1 MYDEFLKFKK
11 ALEKEIDDFRIRK
24 SNLQDWV
31 ERTVSANA
39 RTLQNEDVYT
49 LQHNVRDINNELIRM
64 QDGVDR
70 RFVDFQE
77 KLEEISDWT
86 LSIRAF
92 AASFNQ
98 RSPDL
103 SPVNAYQHLVTYLNS
118 IAEGCNE
125 AKEEIAFCIVNHL
138 QRRAYPFFN
147 SETKDLPL
155 LVVGEPG
162 TGKTYLVKEAVKKAN
177 FPLFYIDLEQI
188 VAQGNFF
195 IGLKNEI
202 ATLEKKHANEFAVV
216 FLDNIDVISSI
227 QTNGFPGLKAQK
239 EVFSFLKKIIDSKND
254 QNFIFFAAGSF
265 PDIKR
270 NETPTFSK
278 KRLVDEGGMIPE
290 LMSCFNSV
298 QTELPSEKS
307 FVDWLQKKDY
317 PFQVK
322 KTKLE
327 RVRVFVSWK
336 DPSNDYWTG
345 LARRLTSTIAWKN
358 HDFKNAKK
366 AIDTALE
373 RLYKERRQGRNFFN
387 VFKEEIDAGIL
398 SIQKEGD
405 NIFVKINTIDFFVKE
420 ELPEEEIETTTEKVR
435 AKNLLSFVKKMTE
448 EDVFAHLNS
457 VAIGN
462 EEAKQDIAAHMM
474 LHLERVRKILEIRS
488 IGGNE
493 DECVS
498 SVKSLFVVG
507 ESGCGKNL
515 LIEAAAKKLGL
526 PFVAIDASG
535 ITAEGYEGTKIER
548 ELAFL
553 DEEPLKEFVII
564 FLNELDKLST
574 KAGGPEKGVG
584 GMTAQNQSLTFL
596 EGFKRIN
603 GMSTKNILIVGAGA
617 FEHIE
622 RNGRKILTREEVL
635 KEGGMSEQFGER
647 FSFIQIESA
656 DFESFSKWLRD
667 PKQPF
672 QLSIKSLKDDRS
684 VDFIM
689 DEGLLD
695 QLALRLSKKTSH
707 FRSAKECITRAFF
720 KIIRSRILKRNIV
733 EDFKDVDGVEV
744 IQTPDNRIRVTV
756 KSIDFF
762 VKEEKAKTSEEVVL
776 DAMKGRAYREK
787 VEEEAKGLQ
796 ARKEAEDLVR
806 RLEPVE
812 SQLRRR
818 TEEAEIELQAR
829 KNAELNVGWWGPRLW
844 GGAGTLILYLS
855 QEALRKLMK

>member
-1 MYDEFLKFKK
+1 LKISLSIADEYKLQTDGILKLSHSSEAVEQISPQEIRAMYDEFLKFKK

-86 LSIRAF
+86 LSIRAL

-147 SETKDLPL
+147 AETKDLPL

-239 EVFSFLKKIIDSKND
+239 EVFSFLKKIIDSK
-254 QNFIFFAAGSF
+254 
-265 PDIKR
+265 
-270 NETPTFSK
+270 
-278 KRLVDEGGMIPE
+278 
-290 LMSCFNSV
+290 
-298 QTELPSEKS
+298 
-307 FVDWLQKKDY
+307 
-317 PFQVK
+317 
-322 KTKLE
+322 
-327 RVRVFVSWK
+327 
-336 DPSNDYWTG
+336 
-345 LARRLTSTIAWKN
+345 
-358 HDFKNAKK
+358 
-366 AIDTALE
+366 
-373 RLYKERRQGRNFFN
+373 
-387 VFKEEIDAGIL
+387 
-398 SIQKEGD
+398 
-405 NIFVKINTIDFFVKE
+405 
-420 ELPEEEIETTTEKVR
+420 
-435 AKNLLSFVKKMTE
+435 
-448 EDVFAHLNS
+448 
-457 VAIGN
+457 
-462 EEAKQDIAAHMM
+462 
-474 LHLERVRKILEIRS
+474 
-488 IGGNE
+488 
-493 DECVS
+493 
-498 SVKSLFVVG
+498 
-507 ESGCGKNL
+507 
-515 LIEAAAKKLGL
+515 
-526 PFVAIDASG
+526 
-535 ITAEGYEGTKIER
+535 
-548 ELAFL
+548 
-553 DEEPLKEFVII
+553 
-564 FLNELDKLST
+564 
-574 KAGGPEKGVG
+574 
-584 GMTAQNQSLTFL
+584 
-596 EGFKRIN
+596 
-603 GMSTKNILIVGAGA
+603 
-617 FEHIE
+617 
-622 RNGRKILTREEVL
+622 

-829 KNAELNVGWWGPRLW
+829 KDAEDVVKKREPVESQLRRRTEDAQIELQARKNAELNVGWWGPRLW